1 MAKTELGNKHQ
12 CNSCNTKFYDLQK
25 EVPICPKCGE
35 EIIIKIKPRL
45 GRPPRN
51 KKPEIKVE
59 QTKKVSKELLV
70 KEDND
75 KLDEELDDLVSIE
88 DLNENIINS
97 NNDLTIE
104 NEDEDNDSDNLSGIT
119 DIKISENDKNTD
131 N

>member
-35 EIIIKIKPRL
+35 EIIIIIKPRL
-45 GRPPRN
+45 GRPPLN
-51 KKPEIKVE
+51 KKPKIKVE
-59 QTKKVSKELLV
+59 KTKKVSKEPLV

-75 KLDEELDDLVSIE
+75 ELDDELDNLVSIE
-88 DLNENIINS
+88 DLDENIINS

-104 NEDEDNDSDNLSGIT
+104 NEDADNDSDNLSGIT
-119 DIKISENDKNTD
+119 DIKISKNDKNTD

>member
-45 GRPPRN
+45 GRPPLN
-51 KKPEIKVE
+51 KKPEIKVK

-75 KLDEELDDLVSIE
+75 ELDEELDDLVSME
-88 DLNENIINS
+88 DLDESIINS

-104 NEDEDNDSDNLSGIT
+104 NENEDNDSDNLSGIT
-119 DIKISENDKNTD
+119 
-131 N
+131 

>member
-35 EIIIKIKPRL
+35 EIIMKIKPRL
-45 GRPPRN
+45 GRPPLN
-51 KKPEIKVE
+51 KKPKIKVE

-75 KLDEELDDLVSIE
+75 ELDDELDDLVSIE
-88 DLNENIINS
+88 DLDENIIDS
-97 NNDLTIE
+97 NNDLDI
-104 NEDEDNDSDNLSGIT
+104 EDEDEENNSDNLSGIT
-119 DIKISENDKNTD
+119 DIKISENDENT
-131 N
+131 NN

>member
-1 MAKTELGNKHQ
+1 MTKTELGNKHQ

-45 GRPPRN
+45 GRPPLN

-75 KLDEELDDLVSIE
+75 ELEEELDDLVSIE

-119 DIKISENDKNTD
+119 DIKISENDKNT
-131 N
+131 NN

>member
-45 GRPPRN
+45 GRPPLN
-51 KKPEIKVE
+51 KKPKIKVE
-59 QTKKVSKELLV
+59 KTKKVSKEPLV

-75 KLDEELDDLVSIE
+75 ELDDELDDLVSIE
-88 DLNENIINS
+88 DLDENIINP

-104 NEDEDNDSDNLSGIT
+104 NEDEDNDSDNLSEIT